1 MCIFQLFQFGVN
13 NNTGVS
19 FTYSEPLAGTA
30 EIKYSNFVMSY
41 SLSLD
46 IICQFLNALKLK
58 NIKSH
63 PPPPQLSSST
73 LK

>member
-30 EIKYSNFVMSY
+30 EVKYSNK
-41 SLSLD
+41 
-46 IICQFLNALKLK
+46 ICNEL
-58 NIKSH
+58 
-63 PPPPQLSSST
+63 
-73 LK
+73 